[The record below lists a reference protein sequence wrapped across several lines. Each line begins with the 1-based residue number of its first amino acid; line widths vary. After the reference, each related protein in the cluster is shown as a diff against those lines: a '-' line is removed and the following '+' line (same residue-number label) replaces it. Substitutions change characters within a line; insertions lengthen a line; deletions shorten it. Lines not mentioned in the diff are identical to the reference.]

1 METVNQKINFNFVL
15 DSFND
20 AYIPLIANEA
30 RYLLLYGGAGS
41 GKSVF
46 AAQKILMRCL
56 REQNHKFLF
65 IRKVAR
71 TIRGSQFS
79 LFKGLTDD
87 AGLNEFFS
95 IRESDMKITCK
106 LNGNEI
112 VTAGVDDREKLKS
125 IYGITSVWIEEATE
139 IDAQDFRQI
148 DLRLRGKTQNYKQII
163 LSFNPVDANHWLN
176 TTALKNSIKLRTT
189 FRDNKFIDE
198 EYYEVLESLK
208 EQNPDYYKIYA
219 LGEWGVRRTL
229 IYKPFEIIA
238 EYPGSFEEIIYGL
251 DFGYNNKTALVKIGI
266 KDNQF
271 YLSKLIYE
279 SMLTSKDLTEKIFEK
294 GYRKGES
301 VYCDSAEPG
310 KIEKL
315 KRAGINSYP
324 ADKSVKD
331 GIDYVRTCVIFSNE
345 RNSGINKE
353 VLSYS
358 YKQDNDGNILEDPVK
373 FNDHAMD
380 AIRYALYTHKKKK
393 KTAKIVWI

>member
-208 EQNPDYYKIYA
+208 EQNPDYYNIYA